1 MPSPRNKRV
10 TIAKGAGLRKFLLG
24 DSLGSKPILKKLL
37 VFLLD
42 QRDIIMGVVRG
53 AISAVEVIAPNGVK
67 ALLLRSSGRGGLRPQ
82 GWSDE

>member
-53 AISAVEVIAPNGVK
+53 AISAVEVIAPNGQSTAV
-67 ALLLRSSGRGGLRPQ
+67 AVQRA
-82 GWSDE
+82 GWPPSARMER